1 MTPTTVGFVLVEGQD
16 ADGATMERDA
26 FAVHTDGRTDA
37 LHTSKQAAA
46 AVRRTKALAAARG
59 HRLHSIGVTWSD
71 DAGAEASLLLES
83 LSDSGFDNV
92 VPVRLPEATDALA
105 RGIAEVTGYEIT
117 AVCVIEP
124 ETVMVL
130 VVNDRDGAV
139 QTALNHAIADNEDL
153 IGWLCAVFAR
163 VEWAPEALVVVGS
176 AGGLGDTMP
185 ELEEAL
191 AVPVFAPAEAELAL
205 ARGAALASTQNAEFS
220 FADVGDE
227 LAESPDSRRR
237 LSHVRALTMLVAAGV
252 VTFVVSGSLA
262 IGLQLTSRDTPAP
275 TEQRQIAETP
285 ASAAAVHP
293 APAFPPPLSV
303 PAAPPPEELPAPI
316 DEMPL
321 APPPAE
327 PVDPPVVVAPDVA
340 MPAEEPPADLP
351 VAEPVAPLP
360 PEPVAPP
367 PLLPPPP
374 IQQPVPAPLVQAPPE
389 RPGILSRIKDKLSG
403 IGRDDGPPPV
413 PVLAPPDQPPLLPP
427 P

>member
-1 MTPTTVGFVLVEGQD
+1 MTPTTVRFVLVEGQD

-26 FAVHTDGRTDA
+26 FAVHNDGPADA
-37 LHTSKQAAA
+37 LHTSKQTAA

-71 DAGAEASLLLES
+71 DADTEASLLLES

-92 VPVRLPEATDALA
+92 VAVRLPEATDALA
-105 RGIAEVTGYEIT
+105 RGIAEVTGYEFT

-139 QTALNHAIADNEDL
+139 QTAVNQAIADNEDL
-153 IGWLCAVFAR
+153 IGWLSAVFAR

-176 AGGLGDTMP
+176 AGGLDDTMP

-205 ARGAALASTQNAEFS
+205 ARGAALASTQNAEFG

-227 LAESPDSRRR
+227 LDESPDSRRR
-237 LSHVRALTMLVAAGV
+237 RPLSHVRALAMLVAAGA
-252 VTFVVSGSLA
+252 VTFVISGSLA
-262 IGLQLTSRDTPAP
+262 IGLQLTSRDTPEP
-275 TEQRQIAETP
+275 TEQRQIADTP
-285 ASAAAVHP
+285 APAAP

-303 PAAPPPEELPAPI
+303 PAAPPPAELPAPI
-316 DEMPL
+316 DEVPL

-340 MPAEEPPADLP
+340 VPAEQPAADLP
-351 VAEPVAPLP
+351 AAEPAAPLP
-360 PEPVAPP
+360 QEPIAPP
-367 PLLPPPP
+367 PLLPLPP
-374 IQQPVPAPLVQAPPE
+374 IQQPVPPPLVQAPPE

-403 IGRDDGPPPV
+403 IDRNDGPPRV